1 MLSIFVEQI
10 LINKM
15 QKKLASIA
23 TIQTGIYAKTVQE
36 GDAIYLQT
44 RHMNE
49 LGEIDQGLQPDLY
62 LDEKIQKYL
71 LQSGDV
77 LFSAKGTKNVS
88 GVYQTQLGRAV
99 ASSSLFVIRIKN
111 EILPEYLSW
120 FLNHPRTQNI
130 LKAEAKGSSPPSISI
145 KTLYELTIQI
155 PTHAIQQEIVRI
167 HSLRLRENELTQQI
181 AELKERLLQYRLYQ
195 STNN

>member
-1 MLSIFVEQI
+1 
-10 LINKM
+10 M

-44 RHMNE
+44 RHLNG
-49 LGEIDQGLQPDLY
+49 LGEIDQGLEPDLY
-62 LDEKIQKYL
+62 LDEKIEKYL
-71 LQSGDV
+71 LHEGDV

-111 EILPEYLSW
+111 ELLPEYLSW

-145 KTLYELTIQI
+145 KTLYELIIQI
-155 PTHAIQQEIVRI
+155 PTRSTQQEIVRI
-167 HSLRLRENELTQQI
+167 HSLRKRENKLTQEI
-181 AELKERLLQYRLYQ
+181 EGLKEQLLQYRLYH